1 MGETYIPLRSGEG
14 TELQLLW
21 ACREVLETADKPLE
35 NRLKAVKR
43 WRQYRTTQKWLANI
57 TEDLMRTI
65 EPRKAATFLVN
76 LSNQEIRVVS
86 KRSIRTEPG
95 YTLIPSDALSAILL
109 QAMQDTCLLCNG
121 EGCDMAKCRFR
132 KHLKQTVMFE
142 VDESDGI
149 CMGKT
154 LLTKLE
160 G

>member
-1 MGETYIPLRSGEG
+1 MGETYLPLRSGEA
-14 TELQLLW
+14 TEIQLLW
-21 ACREVLETADKPLE
+21 ACREVLETAEKPLE
-35 NRLKAVKR
+35 KRLKAVKR
-43 WRQYRTTQKWLANI
+43 WRQYKAMQKWIANI
-57 TEDLMRTI
+57 TEDLMHTI
-65 EPRKAATFLVN
+65 EPRKAATFLAN

-86 KRSIRTEPG
+86 KRSIRSEPG
-95 YTLIPSDALSAILL
+95 YTLIPSDALQAILL

-142 VDESDGI
+142 VDESGGI